1 MNDFYRISR
10 RLSFTQSRIFFASNP
25 EWWVLLLSISIWG
38 ILIFNTSSFSHSN
51 DSVEGS
57 NLVLCLPG
65 GQPVGETVSGSLL
78 RQENLWTTFSQS
90 IVSGAVPWV
99 MMICA
104 MMFPMLKRSIRHVT
118 YSVRKKNRNSGI
130 FLFLLGY
137 TLTWSLIGIVFHF
150 IPILA
155 WSVSEKFQF
164 SINTYVLA
172 ALFFFLAAIIS
183 WLPERRVTLMKCE
196 LTVPIRLRGWNFL
209 KDSVTYGIE
218 IGMICLQMCWSVMIG
233 LMFVQHHILI
243 MLAAGF
249 VLITERYLVAH
260 DSKLIGYSWMF
271 LGSIVLIS
279 GIISSQ

>member
-10 RLSFTQSRIFFASNP
+10 RLSFAQSRIFFASNP

-38 ILIFNTSSFSHSN
+38 ILIFNTSSFSHFN
-51 DSVEGS
+51 DSAEGS

-65 GQPVGETVSGSLL
+65 GQPGGETISGSLL

-90 IVSGAVPWV
+90 IVSGAIPWI
-99 MMICA
+99 MMIGA

-118 YSVRKKNRNSGI
+118 YSVRKKNRNAGI

-137 TLTWSLIGIVFHF
+137 TLIWILIGIVFHF

-183 WLPERRVTLMKCE
+183 WLPGRRVTRMKCE

-218 IGMICLQMCWSVMIG
+218 IGMICLQMCWCVMIG
-233 LMFVQHHILI
+233 LMFVQHNILI

-260 DSKLIGYSWMF
+260 DSKLIGYSWML

-279 GIISSQ
+279 GMMS

>member
-10 RLSFTQSRIFFASNP
+10 RLSFAQSRIFFASNP

-38 ILIFNTSSFSHSN
+38 ILIFNTSSFSHFN
-51 DSVEGS
+51 DSAEGS

-65 GQPVGETVSGSLL
+65 GQPGGETISGSLL

-90 IVSGAVPWV
+90 IVSGAIPWI
-99 MMICA
+99 MMIGA

-118 YSVRKKNRNSGI
+118 YSVRKKNRDAGI
-130 FLFLLGY
+130 FLFLIGY
-137 TLTWSLIGIVFHF
+137 TLVWCLIGVVFHF
-150 IPILA
+150 IQILA
-155 WSVSEKFQF
+155 WSVSKKFQF
-164 SINTYVLA
+164 PINTYVLA

-183 WLPERRVTLMKCE
+183 WLPGRRVTRMKCE

-218 IGMICLQMCWSVMIG
+218 IGMICLQMCWCVMIG
-233 LMFVQHHILI
+233 LMFVQHNILI

-260 DSKLIGYSWMF
+260 DSKLIGYSWML

-279 GIISSQ
+279 GMMS